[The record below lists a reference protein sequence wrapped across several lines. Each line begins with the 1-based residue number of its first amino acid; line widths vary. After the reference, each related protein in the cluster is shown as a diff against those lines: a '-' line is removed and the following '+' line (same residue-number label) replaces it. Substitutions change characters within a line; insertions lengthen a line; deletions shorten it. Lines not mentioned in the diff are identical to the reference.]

1 MAKDLYFDHR
11 GALSGLTARGSTLI
25 FTTNHPE
32 GIATAVYRANVD
44 TGKITS
50 DALPS
55 GAVAI
60 AHTAETLWVAG
71 LDNRVYTGPIGGGA
85 LKPVGKAFETPI
97 ADIAPVDGGIAVLS
111 GQHLHIVGKA
121 AASFDLGANATRI
134 AVDPSG
140 QWIVTGTQR
149 GTVAVFEREGR
160 DAFIAG
166 ESARLHE
173 GAVTALKF
181 MPDELR
187 FMSAGVDKKLLL
199 THARGALEAED
210 RGGRQ
215 GHDGAVQAIVLLGEG
230 HAQPSEKRIY
240 TGGKDGQIKS
250 WALNS
255 KRPQTYKHGGR
266 AIAMAEVT
274 FKERVHLAVAA
285 QDGRIRLFQLDGDGK
300 PVLKVVTVHNAYA
313 RAQHAFE
320 QRAPERRQEAVR
332 ALAAFNDHKSL
343 KLIGERARDDADH
356 ALRVEAC
363 TLLGQSGN
371 PRAVSEL
378 DALLYA
384 STPDVRLA
392 ALAGLRILRGTTEL
406 EPLDRALETTHAE
419 LGVAA
424 VEALT
429 PLAKKDED
437 AHARL
442 VGALDHTTREVRF
455 AALSALE
462 SLAKKTAP
470 SPSLMALKSRHADLR
485 GFALLR
491 CHQRGLLNNDQVQG
505 ALRKHGEDSDAN
517 VRLRAFQIA
526 VLSRP
531 KLAEALRA
539 RDKTLHRQLHA
550 LETHG
555 DETESPLPKTR
566 RGATDGLKATDRRPL
581 IEAMA
586 SRALDTCVRGA
597 VALAAIQDPRAFGTL
612 LQLSRDTDSGT
623 RVAAA
628 RALADQGDARGVAR
642 LRQMLRDG
650 DAAVRD
656 AAYSAVVQLID
667 DAQAA
672 AQAGLTAAH
681 EDVRQRGLK
690 RLVRLIKS
698 TPDDAALLEL
708 LARALN
714 DSAANVR
721 TEAFKTAVNLPVG
734 GSADA
739 ALRFALRSLHADT
752 RREVLTEVMGEIA
765 QPWAWPLLLDLFD
778 DPDRQVR
785 AEAFEFAKKKGR
797 GKSPDPLAHALSVAQ
812 TDIRLLGA
820 QALATK
826 RNAAARTLLLQAIQD
841 ADRTVR
847 ATALDALTGDA
858 DALAQAMQSDH
869 ADVRIK
875 AASVRARAGDD
886 AAAAPLMAQLAQVEP
901 EVSDLAQLW
910 QARMVLALNGL
921 AELGH
926 APAAPIAA
934 GLIDSTLTD
943 IRRAAAETLAWTT
956 PAGDT
961 QALHVALRHSDAVVK
976 QTAALGL
983 AWLGDASGL
992 SILTPPP
999 APAPTPG
1006 RRRAARKRTAA
1017 STNQPAPDAA
1027 LFAALALN
1035 DRDRILAALDS
1046 DSAVIT
1052 KLATRMILMIEWRE
1066 GDAVPDWC
1074 LAALSSQ
1081 SPRVRLVAARALEA
1095 FGDPAAFEAV
1105 ILDQLNPRQ
1114 SADWTISADVW
1125 RRLGDAIALGTGR
1138 FRVRAARLL
1147 TQLDTEQ
1154 EIFEQTWAEFEA
1166 RFGATLD
1173 GLKGAMPKAKDT
1185 GLADVVFG
1193 AYVGLS
1199 RIGGGREANLR
1210 ITALSRLAAMAD
1222 AQKKKV
1228 DWNILGP
1235 VLLQAILDGHGSV
1248 RIAAF
1253 DHLATLGYPRAALA
1267 AEALG
1272 TGHRDVGVR
1281 GLEILASDAGAEGEA
1296 VLTRVLT
1303 TYTDGL
1309 EHEAAK
1315 LLTERVGVVAAMQAG
1330 FEAQSSSRRE
1340 RSVSTLVGRDDARD
1354 ALVVALGSR
1363 FRNVRNGA
1371 TLTLAHANDPAAFE
1385 PLTAMLHETG
1395 SGPVDR
1401 AINALAIFDDARV
1414 PDALLDR
1421 LENDPLKS
1429 APAADLIRAVGR
1441 SRRLPAVD
1449 RLMALYDADTHANAA
1464 FDALLELSGYDQY
1477 IGDVD
1482 DEASWLKDQHP
1493 RHDDLLAKLL
1503 TAAHGRGEAKHA
1515 RELIDG
1521 AQWAK
1526 TPVVQAPLAAY
1537 TTFHD
1542 ATVRRNA
1549 VEAIAWRA
1557 RERDGSAEALVGAV
1571 SHEDP
1576 TTAFLAAEGLALV
1589 KRSEGVSVL
1598 LSAIE
1603 LSEDFDHR
1611 GRAVKALGVL
1621 GDPRGIDV
1629 LIGLAA
1635 DDEHA
1640 LQESAAEAIGH
1651 LAHTDQAEAVF
1662 TLLDRLSRGDEEV
1675 GLNALTGLRYF
1686 DTRDAWQRVRDR
1698 AADDDWSVRER
1709 VVELLGYHDDPLA
1722 REVLLERLRKDDDWD
1737 VATAALASLRRLN
1750 GPDDLTADFA
1760 LLESDS
1766 GVEDD
1771 FVERIAKNGAP
1782 ADIFAVLP
1790 KIDAN
1795 MVDEYVE
1802 PLVTALMS
1810 RDPLPIDAAAT
1821 ALDNADHRVGAVAS
1835 RIIGRAG
1842 TDAKAHAKALV
1853 AATDASLAAW
1863 QTEHTA
1869 GRHSVVE
1876 AINERLRQ
1884 QIWACNRLATGD
1896 KTIIAAA
1903 TLDGASSIGRPVRT
1917 AAIEALADGRGGKD
1931 AIALLRTVATGP
1943 DAALRALAA
1952 SALAD
1957 RAPKVAEEL
1966 LPETLSDRAT
1976 LDRLVRGVPDAK
1988 AQPVLRGAA
1997 IQAHAQGIALP
2008 HLIARGDADGLA
2020 AVATDTAQDFG
2031 VRAGAIEAL
2040 ARIASASAQDTIA
2053 QVGKSADDEELQK
2066 TAWRALRRAKRNA
2079 RAEVAR

>member
-25 FTTNHPE
+25 FTTHHPE

-50 DALPS
+50 DALPTS
-55 GAVAI
+55 AVAL
-60 AHTAETLWVAG
+60 AHNAETLWIAG
-71 LDNRVYTGPIGGGA
+71 LDKRVYTGPIGGGA
-85 LKPVGKAFETPI
+85 LKPVGKAFETHI
-97 ADIAPVDGGIAVLS
+97 ADLAPVDGGIAVLS
-111 GQHLHIVGKA
+111 GQHLHILGKA

-140 QWIVTGTQR
+140 QWIAAGTQR

-160 DAFIAG
+160 DTFIAA

-181 MPDELR
+181 MPDALR
-187 FMSAGVDKKLLL
+187 FMSAGVDNKLLL

-215 GHDGAVQAIVLLGEG
+215 GHDDAVQAITLLGG
-230 HAQPSEKRIY
+230 RIY

-250 WALNS
+250 WAINS

-266 AIAMAEVT
+266 AISMAEVT
-274 FKERVHLAVAA
+274 FKERAHLAVTAL
-285 QDGRIRLFQLDGDGK
+285 DGRIRLFQLDGDGK

-320 QRAPERRQEAVR
+320 QRAPERRQDAVR
-332 ALAAFNDHKSL
+332 VLATFNDHKALS
-343 KLIGERARDDADH
+343 LIGERARDDDDH

-371 PRAVSEL
+371 PRAVAEL
-378 DALLYA
+378 EALLHA

-392 ALAGLRILRGTTEL
+392 ALTGLRALRGTAEL
-406 EPLDRALETTHAE
+406 EPLDQALETSHAE

-437 AHARL
+437 AQARL
-442 VGALDHTTREVRF
+442 VRAIDHKTREVRF
-455 AALSALE
+455 AALAALE
-462 SLAKKTAP
+462 SLARKADP
-470 SPSLMALKSRHADLR
+470 SPSLTALKSRHADLR

-491 CHQRGLLNNDQVQG
+491 CHQRGLLKNDLVQG
-505 ALRKHGEDSDAN
+505 VLRKHGEDKDAN
-517 VRLRAFQIA
+517 VRLRSFQIA

-531 KLAEALRA
+531 ALAEALRA

-555 DETESPLPKTR
+555 DEKESPLPKTR
-566 RGATDGLKATDRRPL
+566 RGATDGLKASDRRPL

-612 LQLSRDTDSGT
+612 LQLSRDADSGT

-667 DAQAA
+667 DPRAA
-672 AQAGLTAAH
+672 AQAGLTADH

-690 RLVRLIKS
+690 RLVRLVKS

-714 DSAANVR
+714 DSASNVR
-721 TEAFKTAVNLPVG
+721 SEAFKTTVNLPVG
-734 GSADA
+734 GTADT
-739 ALRFALRSLHADT
+739 ALRFALRSLHADI

-778 DPDRQVR
+778 DPNGQVR
-785 AEAFEFAKKKGR
+785 SEAFEFARKKGR
-797 GKSPDPLAHALSVAQ
+797 GKSPDPLAHALSVPQ
-812 TDIRLLGA
+812 VDIRLAGA
-820 QALATK
+820 KALAAK
-826 RNAAARTLLLQAIQD
+826 RNKAARPLLLQAIGD
-841 ADRTVR
+841 SDRTVR

-858 DALAQAMQSDH
+858 EALAQAMQSDH

-875 AASVRARAGDD
+875 AASVRARAGDE
-886 AAAAPLMAQLAQVEP
+886 AAAAPLMAQLAEVEP
-901 EVSDLAQLW
+901 EVSDLAVLW
-910 QARMVLALNGL
+910 RARMVLALNGL
-921 AELGH
+921 GELGH
-926 APAAPIAA
+926 APAAAIAA
-934 GLIDSTLTD
+934 GIIDSNHTD
-943 IRRAAAETLAWTT
+943 MRRAAAQALAWTT
-956 PAGDT
+956 PADDT
-961 QALHVALRHSDAVVK
+961 QALHAALRHSDTEVK
-976 QTAALGL
+976 HAAALGL
-983 AWLGDASGL
+983 AWLGDPSGL

-999 APAPTPG
+999 PPPPSSG
-1006 RRRAARKRTAA
+1006 RRRATRKRSTPNTA
-1017 STNQPAPDAA
+1017 QVPADAA
-1027 LFAALALN
+1027 LFAALALD

-1046 DSAVIT
+1046 DDRTIRQ
-1052 KLATRMILMIEWRE
+1052 LALRLIFMIEWRE

-1081 SPRVRLVAARALEA
+1081 NARIRLEAARALES
-1095 FGDPAAFEAV
+1095 FGDAAAFEAV
-1105 ILDQLNPRQ
+1105 VLDQLNPRDRT
-1114 SADWTISADVW
+1114 ADWDLSIDVW
-1125 RRLGDAIALGTGR
+1125 RRLADAVALGSGR
-1138 FRVRAARLL
+1138 FRIRAARLL

-1154 EIFEQTWAEFEA
+1154 EVFEQAWADFDA

-1185 GLADVVFG
+1185 GLKDVVFG

-1199 RIGGGREANLR
+1199 RIGGNREAQVRL
-1210 ITALSRLAAMAD
+1210 TALSRIVAMAS
-1222 AQKKKV
+1222 ATKKV
-1228 DWNILGP
+1228 VWDAVGP
-1235 VLLQAILDGHGSV
+1235 VLLQAILDSNGGV
-1248 RIAAF
+1248 RTAAF
-1253 DHLATLGYPRAALA
+1253 DHLAALGYPRPALA

-1281 GLEILASDAGAEGEA
+1281 GLSILASDAGAEGEA

-1315 LLTERVGVVAAMQAG
+1315 LLSERVGMVAAMQAG
-1330 FEAQSSSRRE
+1330 FEAQSPDRRR
-1340 RSVSTLVGRDDARD
+1340 RSVTVLVGRDDARD
-1354 ALVVALGSR
+1354 ALIAALESR
-1363 FRNVRNGA
+1363 FRDVRSAA
-1371 TLTLAHANDPAAFE
+1371 TLALAQSNDAAAFD
-1385 PLTAMLHETG
+1385 PLVAMLRETDKRRV
-1395 SGPVDR
+1395 SQ
-1401 AINALAIFDDARV
+1401 AIDALAPFDDVRV
-1414 PDALLDR
+1414 PDVLLDR
-1421 LENDPLKS
+1421 LKDDPQS
-1429 APAADLIRAVGR
+1429 NAPASDLLEAVGR
-1441 SRRLPAVD
+1441 TRRTAATD
-1449 RLMALYDADTHANAA
+1449 RLMALYEADKHANATFSA
-1464 FDALLELSGYDQY
+1464 MLQISGYDQY

-1493 RHDDLLAKLL
+1493 RHDDLLSRLL
-1503 TAAHGRGEAKHA
+1503 TAAHGRGDARHA

-1526 TPVVQAPLAAY
+1526 TPSVQDPLAAY

-1542 ATVRRNA
+1542 AAVRRSA
-1549 VEAIAWRA
+1549 VEAIAWRS
-1557 RERDGSAEALVGAV
+1557 RERDGSADPLAGAV

-1621 GDPRGIDV
+1621 ADPRGIDV

-1651 LAHTDQAEAVF
+1651 LAHTDQAETVF
-1662 TLLDRLSRGDEEV
+1662 ALLDRLSRGDSEV
-1675 GLNALTGLRYF
+1675 SLNALTGLRYF

-1709 VVELLGYHDDPLA
+1709 VAELLGHHDDDLA
-1722 REVLLERLRKDDDWD
+1722 REALLERVRKDDDWD
-1737 VATAALASLRRLN
+1737 VATAAVISLRRLN
-1750 GPDDLTADFA
+1750 GPDDLAVDFA
-1760 LLESDS
+1760 LLESEA
-1766 GVEDD
+1766 GVDDED
-1771 FVERIAKNGAP
+1771 FVERIAKSGAP

-1790 KIDAN
+1790 KIDDD
-1795 MVDEYVE
+1795 MVEEYVE
-1802 PLVTALMS
+1802 PLVAALMS
-1810 RDPLPIDAAAT
+1810 RDPLPIDAAAA
-1821 ALDNADHRVGAVAS
+1821 ALTDADHRVGAVAS

-1853 AATDASLAAW
+1853 AATDASLTAW
-1863 QTEHTA
+1863 QAEHTV
-1869 GRHSVVE
+1869 GRRSVVD
-1876 AINERLRQ
+1876 AISERLRQ
-1884 QIWACNRLATGD
+1884 QIWACSRLATGD
-1896 KTIIAAA
+1896 ATIITAA
-1903 TLDGASSIGRPVRT
+1903 TLDGASAVGRPVRT

-1931 AIALLRTVATGP
+1931 AIAVLRTVATGP

-1952 SALAD
+1952 SAIAD

-1988 AQPVLRGAA
+1988 SQPVLRGAA
-1997 IQAHAQGIALP
+1997 VQAHAQGIALP
-2008 HLIARGDADGLA
+2008 HLIARGDVDGLA
-2020 AVATDTAQDFG
+2020 AVATDTAQELG

-2040 ARIASASAQDTIA
+2040 ARIASAAAQDTIA
-2053 QVGKSADDEELQK
+2053 LVGKSADDEELQK

-2079 RAEVAR
+2079 RVEVAR